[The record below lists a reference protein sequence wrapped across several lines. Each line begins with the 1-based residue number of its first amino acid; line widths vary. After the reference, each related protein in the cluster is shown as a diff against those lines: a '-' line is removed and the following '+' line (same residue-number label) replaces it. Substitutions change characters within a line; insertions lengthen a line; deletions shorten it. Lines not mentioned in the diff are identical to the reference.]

1 MKRLKI
7 VHIIPSL
14 KIGGAERLALEIC
27 KELSKNYHL
36 DVKLITF
43 LGEIK
48 SQHSF
53 HIHINSNYVPSIT
66 SKAKENLFEIQN
78 FINDFSPDII
88 HSHLWKT
95 EILLTKIETGN
106 AKRFSHFH
114 DNIVQLRHNVFP
126 IKKKE
131 ITNFYEK
138 NLFIKN
144 NQNSFICI
152 SNDTLKYAKKV
163 LPKKLKN
170 NTLLLPNAINYNQFY
185 SNKKKNLDEI
195 RLINIGSFVEKKNQM
210 FGLHI
215 VKKLA
220 SMGYKTKIMF
230 LGDGH
235 KLKEC
240 EKIAKKIG
248 VYENV
253 QFTGNVDDVKPYLEQ
268 SNIYLHTAKYE
279 PFGLVLLEAM
289 AAGLPIVCLDGK
301 GNRDFITHNKNGFIF
316 KNENVESFVKS
327 IIKLRNDKKLF
338 NIITQNGRITALKY
352 DIKNY
357 VYQLL
362 QIYSSSI
369 KD

>member
-1 MKRLKI
+1 M
-7 VHIIPSL
+7 
-14 KIGGAERLALEIC
+14 
-27 KELSKNYHL
+27 
-36 DVKLITF
+36 
-43 LGEIK
+43 
-48 SQHSF
+48 
-53 HIHINSNYVPSIT
+53 
-66 SKAKENLFEIQN
+66 
-78 FINDFSPDII
+78 
-88 HSHLWKT
+88 
-95 EILLTKIETGN
+95 
-106 AKRFSHFH
+106 
-114 DNIVQLRHNVFP
+114 
-126 IKKKE
+126 
-131 ITNFYEK
+131 
-138 NLFIKN
+138 
-144 NQNSFICI
+144 
-152 SNDTLKYAKKV
+152 
-163 LPKKLKN
+163 
-170 NTLLLPNAINYNQFY
+170 
-185 SNKKKNLDEI
+185 
-195 RLINIGSFVEKKNQM
+195 INIGSFVEKKNQM